1 MSSGTGDSAMPAGIV
16 PEGGLTAEDLVSV
29 IDVLVELLPEFDGV
43 RIVRPWALAAAGAAA
58 GGMIGGVDVHRDL
71 GPHVGGVHGGGDV
84 HGGAHLEDRARAQAE
99 AIRRLKPLD
108 HGNDAFAVT
117 AVLVHGRIAGTH
129 MSFDRAAAIAGVRD
143 PARPIY

>member
-1 MSSGTGDSAMPAGIV
+1 MSSGAGDGAMPAGIV
-16 PEGGLTAEDLVSV
+16 HEGGLTAEDLVSV

-71 GPHVGGVHGGGDV
+71 GPHGGGV

-129 MSFDRAAAIAGVRD
+129 MSFDRAAAIAGVRG